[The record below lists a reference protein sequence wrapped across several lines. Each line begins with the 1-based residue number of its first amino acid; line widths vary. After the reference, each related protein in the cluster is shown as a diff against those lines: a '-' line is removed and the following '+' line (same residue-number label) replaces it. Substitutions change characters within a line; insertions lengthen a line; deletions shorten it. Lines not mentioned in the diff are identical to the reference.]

1 MGQGLSSATPTT
13 TTSNTTNTIDRN
25 KQTLTDIQ
33 SLQNNEQDLFTQLE
47 MNIANNTLTPDLKK
61 KLTGQI
67 GKLTE
72 MRVNLYS
79 FLNNNSQ
86 NTIGNFVSTNNLY
99 GQQGE
104 AIVIVENELN
114 ETKRRLLELND
125 IKSNNLRMVEINKYY
140 GDKYQDQTYFMMYV
154 VIICIILIILKF
166 LSNRNILPNSI
177 YVILLIITL
186 TTGFI
191 FLFWK
196 LVYLYAHDN
205 FDYSKY
211 KWSFNTANAPK
222 IDTSN
227 PDGQNPWKF
236 PGIPDTDLCNNVSS
250 YCGDGTTYDSVN
262 NICVPSNSESDG
274 SIVIPGYSY
283 EQMMSEIGY

>member
-1 MGQGLSSATPTT
+1 MGQGLSLATPTT

-47 MNIANNTLTPDLKK
+47 MNIANNTLTPDLKN

-67 GKLTE
+67 SELTE
-72 MRVNLYS
+72 LRVNLYS

-86 NTIGNFVSTNNLY
+86 NTIGNFASTNNLY
-99 GQQGE
+99 GQQGQT
-104 AIVIVENELN
+104 IIIVENELN
-114 ETKRRLLELND
+114 QTKQRLEELNN

-140 GDKYQDQTYFMMYV
+140 GDKYQDQTYFMMLIV
-154 VIICIILIILKF
+154 LICIILIILKF
-166 LSNRNILPNSI
+166 LNNRNILPGPI

-196 LVYLYAHDN
+196 IVYLYAHDN

-211 KWSFNTANAPK
+211 KWTFNTTNAPRV
-222 IDTSN
+222 DTSN
-227 PDGQNPWKF
+227 PGGQNPWKF
-236 PGIPDTDLCNNVSS
+236 PGLPDPNICTNVNK
-250 YCGDGTTYDSVN
+250 YCGDGTTYDSVKN
-262 NICVPSNSESDG
+262 MCVPLNTGYTE
-274 SIVIPGYSY
+274 IPNNSY
-283 EQMMSEIGY
+283 EDLINLYS